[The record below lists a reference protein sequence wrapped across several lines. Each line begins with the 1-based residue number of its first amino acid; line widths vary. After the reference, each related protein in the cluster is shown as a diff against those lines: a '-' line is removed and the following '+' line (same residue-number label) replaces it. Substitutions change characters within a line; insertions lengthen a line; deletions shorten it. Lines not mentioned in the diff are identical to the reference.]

1 MPRARSTEPEDDL
14 LVVLNYYAP
23 YVSGLTNAAR
33 DVAEGLAARGLRV
46 RVITTQHRKDLPPD
60 EVVNGVRVQR
70 EPVLASLGKGV
81 ISPAFVRA
89 AVAATRR
96 ARVVN
101 LHMPML
107 EAGPIARLSA
117 APVVLT
123 YQCDVS
129 LPPGALNDLQ
139 RRVIDASSRQAM
151 HRAAFVG
158 VTSDDYAEHSRLW
171 PAMRGKAVAIPAP
184 CHLRTGG
191 QPTFRDGDGL
201 HVGFL
206 GRIVEEKGLEY
217 LVDGF
222 LALGDPS
229 ARLLIG
235 GDFEQVAGGSVVERV
250 RARIGGDPRV
260 KLLGFVSDEA
270 LPDLYAS
277 LDVFALPSINAFE
290 AFGIVQVEGM
300 MAGVPALASN
310 LPGVR
315 VPVQRTGF
323 GVVVEPR
330 DGASVRAGLAR
341 LRDEEFDR
349 VAGAQRARDLYYLDV
364 ALDAYAD
371 LFDRASSS
379 SVAR

>member
-1 MPRARSTEPEDDL
+1 MAPARTTEPTDDL
-14 LVVLNYYAP
+14 LIALNYYAP

-33 DVAEGLAARGLRV
+33 DVAEGLAARGARV
-46 RVITTQHRKDLPPD
+46 RVVTTQHEPDLPRS
-60 EVVNGVRVQR
+60 EVVNGVHVQR
-70 EPVLASLGKGV
+70 EPVLASFGKGV
-81 ISPAFVRA
+81 ISPGYVRA
-89 AVAATRR
+89 AIAATRS
-96 ARVVN
+96 ATVVN
-101 LHMPML
+101 LHLPML
-107 EAGPIARLSA
+107 EAGPIARFSA

-129 LPPGALNDLQ
+129 LPPGRVNDVQ
-139 RRVIDASSRQAM
+139 RVAIDGSSRLAM
-151 HRAAFVG
+151 RRSAAVG
-158 VTSDDYAEHSRLW
+158 VTSDDYAQHSRLW
-171 PAMRGKAVAIPAP
+171 PAMRGKTAAIPAP

-201 HVGFL
+201 HIGFL
-206 GRIVEEKGLEY
+206 GRIVEEKGIEY

-222 LALGDPS
+222 LALGDPD

-235 GDFEQVAGGSVVERV
+235 GDFKRIAGGSVVDRV
-250 RARIGGDPRV
+250 RAKIGGDPRV

-290 AFGIVQVEGM
+290 AFGIVQVEAM

-315 VPVQRTGF
+315 VPVQNTGF

-330 DGASVRAGLAR
+330 DAESVRAGLER
-341 LRDEEFDR
+341 LRDAPLDR
-349 VAGAQRARDLYYLDV
+349 AEGARKARELYSLEV
-364 ALDAYAD
+364 ALDAYSE
-371 LFDRASSS
+371 LFDR
-379 SVAR
+379 VAAERAR